1 MLIFAKNL
9 INTLIY
15 YIMETKEVKKVETT
29 KVVKNEKTQATEPKA
44 KGVTSTIAKV
54 TKVIK
59 SSKAKAEKPQKVKS
73 KETPNTTKAKVTKE
87 VEAQQKANLIEGVV
101 ANREVKYIYPDDVT
115 DTLARKKWRQQVR
128 NKLKDLERAW
138 LRIQNEN
145 TKESRA
151 AKKALEDYKSQVLK
165 QGVEI
170 A

>member
-1 MLIFAKNL
+1 
-9 INTLIY
+9 
-15 YIMETKEVKKVETT
+15 MEAKEVKKVETT

-44 KGVTSTIAKV
+44 KEVTPTIAKV

-59 SSKAKAEKPQKVKS
+59 SSKAKAEKPKKVKS
-73 KETPNTTKAKVTKE
+73 KETPKETPNTTKAKVTKE

-101 ANREVKYIYPDDVT
+101 AHREVKYIYPEDVT

-151 AKKALEDYKSQVLK
+151 AKKALEEYQSKVLK
-165 QGVEI
+165 QGVQI

>member
-1 MLIFAKNL
+1 MEAK
-9 INTLIY
+9 
-15 YIMETKEVKKVETT
+15 KVKKVETT
-29 KVVKNEKTQATEPKA
+29 NVVKNEKTQATEPKA
-44 KGVTSTIAKV
+44 KEVTSTVAKV

-59 SSKAKAEKPQKVKS
+59 SKSKAEKSKKVKS

-87 VEAQQKANLIEGVV
+87 VEAQQKADLIEGVV
-101 ANREVKYIYPDDVT
+101 AHREVKYIYPEDVT

-165 QGVEI
+165 QGVKI

>member
-1 MLIFAKNL
+1 MEAK
-9 INTLIY
+9 
-15 YIMETKEVKKVETT
+15 KSKKVEAT
-29 KVVKNEKTQATEPKA
+29 KVVKNEKNQATEPKA
-44 KGVTSTIAKV
+44 KGVTSIIAKV
-54 TKVIK
+54 TK
-59 SSKAKAEKPQKVKS
+59 SSKAKAEKPKKVKS

-101 ANREVKYIYPDDVT
+101 AHREVKYIYPDDVT

-165 QGVEI
+165 QGVKI

>member
-1 MLIFAKNL
+1 MAKKNVK
-9 INTLIY
+9 
-15 YIMETKEVKKVETT
+15 KEVINNEVKTQNTTSQVKEVRETPVTQIKATVVKTT
-29 KVVKNEKTQATEPKA
+29 KKA
-44 KGVTSTIAKV
+44 KKET
-54 TKVIK
+54 
-59 SSKAKAEKPQKVKS
+59 P

-101 ANREVKYIYPDDVT
+101 AHREIKYIYPEDVT

-145 TKESRA
+145 TKESRE
-151 AKKALEDYKSQVLK
+151 AKKALEEYQSKVLK
-165 QGVEI
+165 QGVQI

>member
-1 MLIFAKNL
+1 MEAK
-9 INTLIY
+9 
-15 YIMETKEVKKVETT
+15 KSKKVEAT
-29 KVVKNEKTQATEPKA
+29 KVVKNEKNQATEPKA
-44 KGVTSTIAKV
+44 KGVTSIIAKV
-54 TKVIK
+54 TK
-59 SSKAKAEKPQKVKS
+59 SSKAKAEKPKKVKS

-101 ANREVKYIYPDDVT
+101 AHREVKYIYPDDVT

-165 QGVEI
+165 QGVKI
-170 A
+170 S

>member
-1 MLIFAKNL
+1 MEKKNVKKEV
-9 INTLIY
+9 I
-15 YIMETKEVKKVETT
+15 TKEVKTQNTTSQVKEVKETPVT
-29 KVVKNEKTQATEPKA
+29 KIKAKVVKTTKKA
-44 KGVTSTIAKV
+44 KKET
-54 TKVIK
+54 
-59 SSKAKAEKPQKVKS
+59 P

-101 ANREVKYIYPDDVT
+101 AHREVKYIYPEDVT

-145 TKESRA
+145 TKESQE
-151 AKKALEDYKSQVLK
+151 AKKALEEYQSKVLK
-165 QGVEI
+165 QGVQI

>member
-1 MLIFAKNL
+1 MIIFAKNL
-9 INTLIY
+9 NNTLNITH
-15 YIMETKEVKKVETT
+15 METKEIKKVETT
-29 KVVKNEKTQATEPKA
+29 NVVKSEKNQTAEPKA
-44 KGVTSTIAKV
+44 KEVTSTTAKV

-59 SSKAKAEKPQKVKS
+59 SSKVKAEKSKKAKS
-73 KETPNTTKAKVTKE
+73 QETPNTTKAKVTKE

-101 ANREVKYIYPDDVT
+101 AHREVKYIYPDDIT

-165 QGVEI
+165 QGVKI

>member
-1 MLIFAKNL
+1 MAKKNVKKEV
-9 INTLIY
+9 INQNT
-15 YIMETKEVKKVETT
+15 TSQVKEVKETPVT
-29 KVVKNEKTQATEPKA
+29 QIKAKVVKT
-44 KGVTSTIAKV
+44 
-54 TKVIK
+54 TK
-59 SSKAKAEKPQKVKS
+59 KVK
-73 KETPNTTKAKVTKE
+73 KETPKETPETTKAKVTKE

-101 ANREVKYIYPDDVT
+101 AHREVKYIYPDDVT

-165 QGVEI
+165 QGVKI